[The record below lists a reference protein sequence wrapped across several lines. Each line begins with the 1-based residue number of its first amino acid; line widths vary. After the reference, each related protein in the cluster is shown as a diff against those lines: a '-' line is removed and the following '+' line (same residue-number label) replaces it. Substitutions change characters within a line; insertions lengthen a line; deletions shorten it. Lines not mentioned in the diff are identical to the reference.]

1 MGPLGSFLMGTL
13 LWGLSE
19 LVSGTVYSLIYK
31 KQEVQKTYKS
41 NECNIRELY
50 GLLAVSALTYF

>member
-1 MGPLGSFLMGTL
+1 MGPLGRSLWEL
-13 LWGLSE
+13 SLWGLSE

-31 KQEVQKTYKS
+31 KQEVQKAYKS